1 MRKKSKMSLFG
12 INLTCEDINLIES
25 TFIGMQFISNCAIIS
40 QTALLDYRLIRMNEL
55 TLNVCDNDKAIL
67 KNEISC
73 VDLLLTIR
81 NYIEENEPNSLILI
95 ENLIHNESIKNQFY
109 N

>member
-1 MRKKSKMSLFG
+1 MRVFE
-12 INLTCEDINLIES
+12 INLTYEDINLIES
-25 TFIGMQFISNCAIIS
+25 TTIGMQFISNFRIIS
-40 QTALLDYRLIRMNEL
+40 QTDLLDYRLIKMNEL
-55 TLNVCDNDKAIL
+55 TLNVCDNDKVIL

-81 NYIEENEPNSLILI
+81 NYIEENKPNSLILI
-95 ENLIHNESIKNQFY
+95 ENSIHNESIKNQFY

>member
-1 MRKKSKMSLFG
+1 
-12 INLTCEDINLIES
+12 
-25 TFIGMQFISNCAIIS
+25 MQFISNCAIIS
-40 QTALLDYRLIRMNEL
+40 QTDLLDYRLIKMNEL

-81 NYIEENEPNSLILI
+81 NYIEENKPNSLILI
-95 ENLIHNESIKNQFY
+95 ENLIHNKSIKDQF
-109 N
+109 

>member
-1 MRKKSKMSLFG
+1 MTKEPKMRLLE

-25 TFIGMQFISNCAIIS
+25 TTIGMQFISNCAIIS
-40 QTALLDYRLIRMNEL
+40 QTDLLDYRLIKMNEL

-81 NYIEENEPNSLILI
+81 NYIEENKPNSLILI
-95 ENLIHNESIKNQFY
+95 ENSMHNKSIKDQF
-109 N
+109 